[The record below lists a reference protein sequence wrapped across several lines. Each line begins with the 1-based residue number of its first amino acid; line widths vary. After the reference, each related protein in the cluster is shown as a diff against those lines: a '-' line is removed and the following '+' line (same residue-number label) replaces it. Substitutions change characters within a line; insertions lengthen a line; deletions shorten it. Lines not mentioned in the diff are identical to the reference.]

1 MKQVIS
7 GDSLRK
13 YILEAI
19 NLICNAVSST
29 LGPIGNNVLIN
40 SSDEP
45 CFVTNDGVTIARN
58 IESDN
63 KIINSILEIVKEAS
77 LKTNEL
83 VGDGT
88 TTTLVLLQSIYNE
101 GIKKINNGKSPIIL
115 KNELNESL
123 EKIIKEI
130 DKVSRKPTKSE
141 LAFIAATSANDKNI
155 GKFLSNI
162 YFKMKSKYA
171 IKLENGNKDKTYYEI
186 KKGYNIEIDN
196 ISSIYFQNKDE
207 IKLNNCY
214 ILCLKGYLS
223 SLEQISD
230 IINECITN
238 NKNLII
244 FVDDVEKEV
253 YQELLVYYLS
263 YNKKIFVF
271 TLTDYGLRKEKI
283 QIDIENITKCIIKN
297 IDYESIS
304 FDDLG
309 SSDITINKNEV
320 IIYSDNDVKYYIEK
334 LKKELKNT
342 DSEYDKEFIGNRLS
356 KLEKGN
362 TIVYI
367 GGKTKTEI
375 KEKIM
380 RYEDSLCALSVASN
394 GIVLGCGITL
404 LSISDKIKCE
414 TDSDEI
420 LKKVLIVPF
429 VTISKNSGKDYKNI
443 LDDIKYNNYEYIYNF
458 KNNELEKMDN
468 TSVLDSKEVLI
479 CSLKTAISIAS
490 MLLTTNYLV
499 INDINTESTQLNF

>member
-7 GDSLRK
+7 GDVLRK

-19 NLICNAVSST
+19 NLICNTVSTT

-123 EKIIKEI
+123 EIIIDEIKKI
-130 DKVSRKPTKSE
+130 SRKPTKSE
-141 LAFIAATSANDKNI
+141 LTSIAATSANDKNI

-171 IKLENGNKDKTYYEI
+171 IKLESGNKDKTYYEI

-196 ISSIYFQNKDE
+196 ISSVYFQNKDE

-214 ILCLKGYLS
+214 LLSLKGYLS

-230 IINECITN
+230 IINECIIN
-238 NKNLII
+238 NKNLVI
-244 FVDDVEKEV
+244 FCDEVEKQI

-263 YNKKIFVF
+263 HNKNIFVF
-271 TLTDYGLRKEKI
+271 TLTDYGLRREKI
-283 QIDIENITKCIIKN
+283 QMDIENITNCKIKN
-297 IDYESIS
+297 IDYESVS
-304 FDDLG
+304 FNDLG
-309 SSDITINKNEV
+309 NSDITINKNEV
-320 IIYSDNDVKYYIEK
+320 IIYSDKDVKYYIKK
-334 LKKELKNT
+334 LKIELKNT
-342 DSEYDKEFIGNRLS
+342 NSEYDKEYIGNRLS

-362 TIVYI
+362 AIIYI

-375 KEKIM
+375 KEKMM
-380 RYEDSLCALSVASN
+380 RYEDSLCALSVASK
-394 GIVLGCGITL
+394 GVVPGGGITL
-404 LSISDKIKCE
+404 LSISDKIKCA
-414 TDSDEI
+414 TDGDEI
-420 LKKVLIVPF
+420 LKKVLTMPF
-429 VTISKNSGKDYKNI
+429 ITISKNSGKDYKNI
-443 LDDIKYNNYEYIYNF
+443 LGDIKYNNYKYIYNF
-458 KNNELEKMDN
+458 KNGELENMDN

-499 INDINTESTQLNF
+499 INDINMDSMKL